1 MSQDL
6 AVDIA
11 KQEISSG
18 YLEFFELEIGR
29 DTTGNG
35 NNVLFFH
42 DGKNENTADITYDGN
57 TYIALPILL
66 TVHPVSNALYINTIF
81 CI

>member
-1 MSQDL
+1 MSQEL

-18 YLEFFELEIGR
+18 YLEFFELEVG
-29 DTTGNG
+29 DGS

-42 DGKNENTADITYDGN
+42 DGKNENADLNDPDRWTKDP
-57 TYIALPILL
+57 ALRVLS
-66 TVHPVSNALYINTIF
+66 VTIKPR
-81 CI
+81 

>member
-18 YLEFFELEIGR
+18 YLEFFELEIGT

-42 DGKNENTADITYDGN
+42 DGKNENIEDIKVSKTTAAPTIIKY
-57 TYIALPILL
+57 
-66 TVHPVSNALYINTIF
+66 NAICFLFMVKKIYL
-81 CI
+81 